1 MLNFALFVQSQKI
14 LYCHYLLHILEQG
27 VELGKLSVH
36 HNLVKDYGGT
46 VASTLL
52 GVGTMEILKINLDI
66 VFNGLTEHE
75 EEVLQNVK
83 EKYFKN
89 LGKTAWDT
97 GIWNLDEYNKMI
109 KN

>member
-1 MLNFALFVQSQKI
+1 
-14 LYCHYLLHILEQG
+14 
-27 VELGKLSVH
+27 
-36 HNLVKDYGGT
+36 
-46 VASTLL
+46 
-52 GVGTMEILKINLDI
+52 MEILKINLDI

-109 KN
+109 KNWRNYLTIKPYERSESADQSELY

>member
-1 MLNFALFVQSQKI
+1 
-14 LYCHYLLHILEQG
+14 
-27 VELGKLSVH
+27 
-36 HNLVKDYGGT
+36 
-46 VASTLL
+46 
-52 GVGTMEILKINLDI
+52 MEILKINLDI